1 MKIRIE
7 QRQRIFRTFKFRV
20 IAYSLTIAV
29 LSFVITIITTT
40 EQSAIA
46 DSFDSTGTLE
56 NSSFA
61 NHDSTT
67 QLLIIEKKGK

>member
-1 MKIRIE
+1 MKIRLE
-7 QRQRIFRTFKFRV
+7 QRQRIFRTFRFRV

-40 EQSAIA
+40 EQSATA
-46 DSFDSTGTLE
+46 NTFDSTGTLE

-61 NHDSTT
+61 IHDSTS
-67 QLLIIEKKGK
+67 QLLMIEKKAK